1 MKYRKHTWLNT
12 KTMEPEY
19 GIQTKHPETGKWMHC
34 CEGKKPLIYTAE
46 KARDAK
52 LRDLRYNAKAHALAT
67 NEL

>member
-1 MKYRKHTWLNT
+1 
-12 KTMEPEY
+12 MEPEY